1 MKSFRVVAR
10 LSPATLGRVS
20 DVTRI
25 LEAVQQGDPA
35 AAKDLLPLVYEELR
49 RLARS
54 KMAQQSAGHT
64 LQPTALVHEAWLRL
78 VGSER
83 QEWNGRGHFFAA
95 AAEAMRHILVDSAR
109 RKRRAKHGGGQ
120 ERLDVD
126 DLEIAAGADD
136 EKILLVNEA
145 LEKLAMEDPIRAEV
159 VKLHY
164 FVGLTHAESA
174 EIRSPRKLSAVIGTM
189 PGCGCI
195 KPFSLQTNPVLHSG
209 KPPDRLME

>member
-1 MKSFRVVAR
+1 MKIVSSCRPSFPRY
-10 LSPATLGRVS
+10 SGRVT

-25 LEAVQQGDPA
+25 IEAVQQGDSA

-54 KMAQQSAGHT
+54 NMARQAAGHT

-78 VGSER
+78 TGSGR
-83 QEWNGRGHFFAA
+83 QEWNGRSHFFAA

-109 RKRRAKHGGGQ
+109 RKGRAKHGGGQ

-126 DLEIAAGADD
+126 EIEIAAGADD
-136 EKILLVNEA
+136 EKILLVNDA

-164 FVGLTHAESA
+164 FVGLTHAETARILQISEKTVRRHWNYARVWLFQTIQSA
-174 EIRSPRKLSAVIGTM
+174 DQPNSPLG
-189 PGCGCI
+189 
-195 KPFSLQTNPVLHSG
+195 
-209 KPPDRLME
+209 

>member
-1 MKSFRVVAR
+1 
-10 LSPATLGRVS
+10 VS

-25 LEAVQQGDPA
+25 LDAVQQGDAA

-54 KMAQQSAGHT
+54 KMAQQAGGHT

-83 QEWNGRGHFFAA
+83 QEWNSRSHFFAA

-120 ERLDVD
+120 ERLDVNEV
-126 DLEIAAGADD
+126 EIAATADD
-136 EKILLVNEA
+136 DKILLVHEA
-145 LEKLAMEDPIRAEV
+145 LEKLALEDPVRAEV
-159 VKLHY
+159 VKLH
-164 FVGLTHAESA
+164 FFAGLTHAESA
-174 EIRSPRKLSAVIGTM
+174 EILQISEKTVRRHWNYARVWMYQAIHSEDEPSSPQAG
-189 PGCGCI
+189 
-195 KPFSLQTNPVLHSG
+195 
-209 KPPDRLME
+209 

>member
-1 MKSFRVVAR
+1 
-10 LSPATLGRVS
+10 VS

-25 LEAVQQGDPA
+25 LEAIEDGNPA

-54 KMAQQSAGHT
+54 KMAQQAAGHT

-78 VGSER
+78 VGAQR
-83 QEWNGRGHFFAA
+83 TEWHGRSHFFAA

-109 RKRRAKHGGGQ
+109 RKRRAKHGGNQ
-120 ERLDVD
+120 ERLNVD
-126 DLEIAAGADD
+126 EIEIAAGMDD
-136 EKILLVNEA
+136 EKILLVNDA
-145 LEKLAMEDPIRAEV
+145 LEKLAMEDPVRAEV

-174 EIRSPRKLSAVIGTM
+174 EILGVSEKTVRRHWNYARVWLFQSIQSADQPNSLSPGH
-189 PGCGCI
+189 
-195 KPFSLQTNPVLHSG
+195 Q
-209 KPPDRLME
+209 PDRLVE

>member
-1 MKSFRVVAR
+1 M
-10 LSPATLGRVS
+10 
-20 DVTRI
+20 TRI
-25 LEAVQQGDPA
+25 LEAVQQGDLS

-54 KMAQQSAGHT
+54 KMAQQAGGHT

-78 VGSER
+78 AGSER
-83 QEWNGRGHFFAA
+83 QGWNGRGHFFAA

-109 RKRRAKHGGGQ
+109 RKCRAKHGGGQ

-126 DLEIAAGADD
+126 EVEIAAGADD
-136 EKILLVNEA
+136 EKILLVHEA

-174 EIRSPRKLSAVIGTM
+174 EILQISEKTVRRHWNYARVWLYQTIRAADQPRSPLG
-189 PGCGCI
+189 
-195 KPFSLQTNPVLHSG
+195 
-209 KPPDRLME
+209 

>member
-1 MKSFRVVAR
+1 MS
-10 LSPATLGRVS
+10 LSSYTLGRVS

-54 KMAQQSAGHT
+54 KMAQQAAGHT

-78 VGSER
+78 AGSDR
-83 QEWNGRGHFFAA
+83 TEWHGRSHFFAA

-126 DLEIAAGADD
+126 DLEIAAGAGD
-136 EKILLVNEA
+136 EKILLVHEA
-145 LEKLAMEDPIRAEV
+145 LEKLAVEDPIRAEV

-164 FVGLTHAESA
+164 FV
-174 EIRSPRKLSAVIGTM
+174 
-189 PGCGCI
+189 
-195 KPFSLQTNPVLHSG
+195 KPFNPQTNTTPFTLTANRARCRVSS
-209 KPPDRLME
+209 EFS

>member
-1 MKSFRVVAR
+1 MAPSSQEVTQWLIAWGDGDEAALER
-10 LSPATLGRVS
+10 L
-20 DVTRI
+20 I
-25 LEAVQQGDPA
+25 
-35 AAKDLLPLVYEELR
+35 PLVHEELR

-54 KMAQQSAGHT
+54 KMAQQAAGHT

-83 QEWNGRGHFFAA
+83 QEWNGRSHFFAA

-109 RKRRAKHGGGQ
+109 RKGRAKHGGGQ

-126 DLEIAAGADD
+126 EIEIAAGADD
-136 EKILLVNEA
+136 EKILLVNDA

-174 EIRSPRKLSAVIGTM
+174 EILQISEKTVRRHWNYARVWLYQTIQSTEKPGSPPS
-189 PGCGCI
+189 
-195 KPFSLQTNPVLHSG
+195 TNHP
-209 KPPDRLME
+209 RLPSE

>member
-1 MKSFRVVAR
+1 MS
-10 LSPATLGRVS
+10 LSSYTLGRVS

-54 KMAQQSAGHT
+54 KMAQQAAGHT

-78 VGSER
+78 AGSDR
-83 QEWNGRGHFFAA
+83 TEWHGRSHFFAA

-126 DLEIAAGADD
+126 DLEIAAGAGD
-136 EKILLVNEA
+136 EKILMVHEA
-145 LEKLAMEDPIRAEV
+145 LEKLAVEDPIRAEV

-174 EIRSPRKLSAVIGTM
+174 EILQISEKTVRRHWNYARVWLYQTIQSAD
-189 PGCGCI
+189 
-195 KPFSLQTNPVLHSG
+195 QHNALHSDSQPG
-209 KPPDRLME
+209 ALPS

>member
-10 LSPATLGRVS
+10 LSPATLRRVS

-25 LEAVQQGDPA
+25 LEAIDQGDPA

-95 AAEAMRHILVDSAR
+95 AAEAMRHILVDHAR
-109 RKRRAKHGGGQ
+109 GEAGDRARWDEVAGWAERRGEVIVVAHGHPLTV
-120 ERLDVD
+120 RLLKEYVPRWEARG
-126 DLEIAAGADD
+126 LR
-136 EKILLVNEA
+136 LVPVSQ
-145 LEKLAMEDPIRAEV
+145 LAR
-159 VKLHY
+159 
-164 FVGLTHAESA
+164 
-174 EIRSPRKLSAVIGTM
+174 
-189 PGCGCI
+189 
-195 KPFSLQTNPVLHSG
+195 
-209 KPPDRLME
+209 

>member
-1 MKSFRVVAR
+1 M
-10 LSPATLGRVS
+10 S

-25 LEAVQQGDPA
+25 LEAVQQGDAA
-35 AAKDLLPLVYEELR
+35 AAKDLLPVVYEELR
-49 RLARS
+49 RLARAR
-54 KMAQQSAGHT
+54 MAQQVGGHT

-95 AAEAMRHILVDSAR
+95 AAEAMRHILVDGAR

-120 ERLDVD
+120 ERVDVNEV
-126 DLEIAAGADD
+126 EIAAGVDD

-145 LEKLAMEDPIRAEV
+145 LEKLAVEDPIRAEV
-159 VKLHY
+159 VKLHF

-174 EIRSPRKLSAVIGTM
+174 EI
-189 PGCGCI
+189 
-195 KPFSLQTNPVLHSG
+195 LQISEKTVRRHWNYSRVWLYQTIQST
-209 KPPDRLME
+209 D

>member
-1 MKSFRVVAR
+1 MVAR
-10 LSPATLGRVS
+10 LSPATLNRVS

-25 LEAVQQGDPA
+25 LEAVQQGESA

-54 KMAQQSAGHT
+54 KMAQQAAGHT

-83 QEWNGRGHFFAA
+83 NEWHGRSHFFAA

-109 RKRRAKHGGGQ
+109 RKLRGKHGGGQ
-120 ERLDVD
+120 ERVDVD
-126 DLEIAAGADD
+126 EIDIAAGMDD
-136 EKILLVNEA
+136 EKILLVHEA
-145 LEKLAMEDPIRAEV
+145 LEKLTMKDPIRAEV

-174 EIRSPRKLSAVIGTM
+174 EILQISEKTVRRHWNYARVWLYQTIQSAAE
-189 PGCGCI
+189 PGSV
-195 KPFSLQTNPVLHSG
+195 PSG
-209 KPPDRLME
+209 NQPDAPAA

>member
-1 MKSFRVVAR
+1 
-10 LSPATLGRVS
+10 VS

-25 LEAVQQGDPA
+25 LEAVQQGDSA

-54 KMAQQSAGHT
+54 KMAQQAGGHT

-83 QEWNGRGHFFAA
+83 EGWNGRSHFFAA

-120 ERLDVD
+120 ERLDLDEV
-126 DLEIAAGADD
+126 EIAASADD
-136 EKILLVNEA
+136 DKILLVSEA
-145 LEKLAMEDPIRAEV
+145 LEKLATEDPIRAEV

-174 EIRSPRKLSAVIGTM
+174 EI
-189 PGCGCI
+189 
-195 KPFSLQTNPVLHSG
+195 LQISEKTVRRHWNYARVWLYQTIQSGGELDFLQSG
-209 KPPDRLME
+209 KQPERLAE